1 MMDSP
6 RKLGQEAIEEGIQ
19 YGRGGKGSIYILGSG
34 NGAAKGDNCGADG
47 YSNSMYTITF
57 SAANYNGKRAHYA
70 ESYSAVMSTIYGS
83 DIPGRLP
90 QISTIGINGTCEESF
105 GGTSAVN
112 PIAAGIIG
120 MC

>member
-57 SAANYNGKRAHYA
+57 SAANYNGRRAHYA
-70 ESYSAVMSTIYGS
+70 ESCSAVMSTIYGS
-83 DIPGRLP
+83 GTPGRLP

-105 GGTSAVN
+105 WGTSAVN
-112 PIAAGIIG
+112 PITAGIIG

>member
-6 RKLGQEAIEEGIQ
+6 RKLGQEAIEQGIA
-19 YGRGGKGSIYILGSG
+19 YGRGGKGSIYIWGSG
-34 NGAAKGDNCGADG
+34 NGAVEGDNCGADG

-70 ESYSAVMSTIYGS
+70 ESCSAVMSTIYGS
-83 DIPGRLP
+83 GTPRLP
-90 QISTIGINGTCEESF
+90 QISTIGIGKTCEESF